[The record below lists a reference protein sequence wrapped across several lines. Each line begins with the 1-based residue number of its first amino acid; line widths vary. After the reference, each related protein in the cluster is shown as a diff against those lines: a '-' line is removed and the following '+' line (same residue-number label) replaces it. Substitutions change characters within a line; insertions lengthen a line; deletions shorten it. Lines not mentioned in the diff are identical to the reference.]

1 MRHLMGLILFGVLL
15 GPPLAASVSA
25 QDPQLSTKTLK
36 QNARD
41 AGYPD
46 LVTAAEQGSWLAA
59 LDLGSLYFIGGL
71 GPDSVRAY
79 VWFGIASV
87 YGEGKGCVNVGEDF
101 RAMAAYDLTQ
111 DQITQAG
118 SLVDAWLA
126 EHVEA
131 VVRAH
136 THDVACGP

>member
-1 MRHLMGLILFGVLL
+1 MRHLMGLILLGALL
-15 GPPLAASVSA
+15 GPPLAASA
-25 QDPQLSTKTLK
+25 QDPQLSMRTLK

-46 LVTAAEQGSWLAA
+46 LVMAAEQGSWLAA
-59 LDLGSLYFIGGL
+59 FDLGSLYFIGGRS
-71 GPDSVRAY
+71 PDSVQAY

-111 DQITQAG
+111 DQIAQAG

-126 EHVEA
+126 EHDEA
-131 VVRAH
+131 VAIARA
-136 THDVACGP
+136 HDVACGP